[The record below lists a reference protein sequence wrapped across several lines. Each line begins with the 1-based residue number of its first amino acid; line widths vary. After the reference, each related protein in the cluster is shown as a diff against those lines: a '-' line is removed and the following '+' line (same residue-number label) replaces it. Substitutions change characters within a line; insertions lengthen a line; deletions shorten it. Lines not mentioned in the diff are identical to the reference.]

1 MNDPQSPD
9 IRIGDAERE
18 EALRA
23 LGEHMSAGR
32 LDIDEYGERSA
43 QVSTAKTRGD
53 LAALFVD
60 LPEPRPTFSTPAPAT
75 TPAAPPA
82 RPAPADPVRRWE
94 QRPLAQRIGG
104 AVMGV
109 SWILMIPLF
118 LVTHVWWVFLLPL
131 VLSVVLGSLWG
142 KDWENDRREWQ
153 RAQRERRRHHRD
165 DR

>member
-1 MNDPQSPD
+1 MNEPQPPD

-43 QVSTAKTRGD
+43 RVSTAKTRSD

-60 LPEPRPTFSTPAPAT
+60 LPAPRPTFAPPTPPRPAQPPAT
-75 TPAAPPA
+75 AQ
-82 RPAPADPVRRWE
+82 PADPVYRWE
-94 QRPLAQRIGG
+94 QRPLAQRVGG

-118 LVTHVWWVFLLPL
+118 MVTHVWWVFMLPL

-142 KDWENDRREWQ
+142 KDWERDHRAWR
-153 RAQRERRRHHRD
+153 RAQRDHRRDRRRD
-165 DR
+165 